1 MKIEFL
7 KLKKDEYGATFE
19 IFKTYMKL
27 VIDEDFGWDEEF
39 QKNGFES
46 RLKLEWFSW
55 VLVDGDKVG
64 LVCNR
69 LKQNSI
75 HIHFLVIFTEAQ
87 RRGIASSVT
96 RRLHDEA
103 KKQQLSLTLSCF
115 KNNEPALQLYK
126 RLGFVISPENEHFY
140 DFINR
145 REVT

>member
-7 KLKKDEYGATFE
+7 KLKKDEYSETFE
-19 IFKTYMKL
+19 IFKAYMKP
-27 VIDEDFGWDEEF
+27 VIDEAFGWDEEY
-39 QKNGFES
+39 QKNYFES

-55 VLVDGDKVG
+55 ILVDGDKVG

-75 HIHFLVIFTEAQ
+75 HIHFLVIFTEVQ
-87 RRGIASSVT
+87 RRGLASSVT

-103 KKQQLSLTLSCF
+103 NKQQLNLTFSCF

-126 RLGFVISPENEHFY
+126 GLGFVISSEDEYFY
-140 DFINR
+140 DFINS
-145 REVT
+145 

>member
-7 KLKKDEYGATFE
+7 KLKKDEFSVTFE
-19 IFKTYMKL
+19 IFKAYMKP
-27 VIDEDFGWDEEF
+27 VIDEAFGWDEEF
-39 QKNGFES
+39 QKNSFES

-55 VLVDGDKVG
+55 ILVGGDKVG

-87 RRGIASSVT
+87 RRGLASSVT
-96 RRLHDEA
+96 RKLSDKA
-103 KKQQLSLTLSCF
+103 KKKQLNLTLSCF
-115 KNNEPALQLYK
+115 KNNKSAVLLYK
-126 RLGFVISPENEHFY
+126 RLGFVINSEDDHFY

-145 REVT
+145 